1 LKNVELFVLVL
12 GYGVRGGGSLGFRGV
27 GGDGGGWAGNY
38 TYIGAFANLHLLQQR
53 S

>member
-1 LKNVELFVLVL
+1 MCSYLCLFWGMGCEGEAHWGL
-12 GYGVRGGGSLGFRGV
+12 GGWGVAW
-27 GGDGGGWAGNY
+27 GGWAGNY